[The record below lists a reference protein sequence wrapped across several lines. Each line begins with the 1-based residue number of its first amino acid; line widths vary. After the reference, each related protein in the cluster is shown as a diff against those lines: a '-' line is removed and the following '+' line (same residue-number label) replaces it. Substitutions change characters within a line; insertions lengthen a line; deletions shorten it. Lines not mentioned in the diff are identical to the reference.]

1 MPIHAAVPNIT
12 SLMDTLSRE
21 IETYHCVLDL
31 ANAFFSIPIHEE
43 SQHQFAFTWEYRQW
57 TFQVLLQGYVCSP
70 TYCHNLV
77 IHDLADRNN
86 PNNIKLYH
94 YIDDV
99 ILMSDSLEALGMA
112 VDSLTTHLQEKG
124 WAVNPQKVQGPGL
137 SVKLLGVDPLGKTKV
152 LPSEI
157 TGKIQ
162 VFQVPTVQRQLQE
175 FLGILGYWCSFIP
188 DLVQL
193 LRSLY

>member
-1 MPIHAAVPNIT
+1 MQ
-12 SLMDTLSRE
+12 
-21 IETYHCVLDL
+21 Y
-31 ANAFFSIPIHEE
+31 AFFSIPIHEE
-43 SQHQFAFTWEYRQW
+43 SQHPFAFTWGCRQW

>member
-1 MPIHAAVPNIT
+1 MLI
-12 SLMDTLSRE
+12 
-21 IETYHCVLDL
+21 
-31 ANAFFSIPIHEE
+31 
-43 SQHQFAFTWEYRQW
+43 
-57 TFQVLLQGYVCSP
+57 
-70 TYCHNLV
+70 
-77 IHDLADRNN
+77 
-86 PNNIKLYH
+86 
-94 YIDDV
+94 
-99 ILMSDSLEALGMA
+99 SDSLETLGKA
-112 VDSLTTHLQEKG
+112 IDSLTTHLQEKG
-124 WAVNPQKVQGPGL
+124 WAINPQKVQGPGL
-137 SVKLLGVDPLGKTKV
+137 SVKLLGVVPLGKTKV